1 MNKRVFLQK
10 HKSKIIKILKL
21 LFVFCVFFLGVN
33 LLFVAFKAGVLFTSF
48 ILSVEY
54 FVHNDGVIFY
64 RALQILLLASFVR
77 EYIRSNKI
85 KYGPKDRFT
94 WKRKKYGFL
103 HFVKRCVLVTVIYC
117 LGAFAAPIAIECVAN
132 SYRII
137 LIVLSKL
144 WVVIPVFIAIK
155 FVFFLAR
162 YARAVKKRKVFF
174 EKISLLCDQK
184 NVKFEQNGGIFPLE
198 DKNNNGAD
206 FSIEYLGE
214 RYECKF
220 IYSLKIGDT
229 MSLTN
234 TGEGSNIYDYRLGQV
249 HLWRRI
255 TTFRYDFEGRSK
267 KILVILPT
275 PQKVMHA
282 EGGCYL
288 DIGDKVGEYT
298 VYTATAFLNALERD
312 CLNSF

>member
-10 HKSKIIKILKL
+10 HKNKIIKILKI
-21 LFVFCVFFLGVN
+21 LFVSCMLLLGVN
-33 LLFVAFKAGVLFTSF
+33 LLFVAFQTGVLFTSF

-103 HFVKRCVLVTVIYC
+103 HFAKRCMLVIIIYC
-117 LGAFAAPIAIECVAN
+117 LGAFAAPIVIECVAN
-132 SYRII
+132 NYRII

-174 EKISLLCDQK
+174 EKISALCDQK
-184 NVKFEQNGGIFPLE
+184 NVRFEQNSGIFPLE
-198 DKNNNGAD
+198 DKNNNEAD

-220 IYSLKIGDT
+220 IYSLKRGAK
-229 MSLTN
+229 MSLTDK
-234 TGEGSNIYDYRLGQV
+234 GEGSNIYDYRLGQV
-249 HLWRRI
+249 HLFRSV
-255 TTFRYDFEGRSK
+255 TTFRYDFEGSAQK
-267 KILVILPT
+267 VLIILPT
-275 PQKVMHA
+275 PQKVMRA
-282 EGGCYL
+282 EGGRHL
-288 DIGDKVGEYT
+288 EIGDKVGEYT

-312 CLNSF
+312 CLHYF